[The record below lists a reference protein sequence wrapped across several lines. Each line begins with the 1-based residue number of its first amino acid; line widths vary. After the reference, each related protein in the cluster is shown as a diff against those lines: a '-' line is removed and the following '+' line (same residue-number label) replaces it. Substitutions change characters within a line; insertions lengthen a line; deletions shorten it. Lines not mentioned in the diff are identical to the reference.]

1 MKHQDPI
8 AVLEIGTT
16 HITLTL
22 GEPLGQGRIRVIARA
37 DVPSV
42 GVRKSCIIDM
52 KQVSF
57 AIETAIK
64 NIAHNFNWT
73 VGTATLIVSGP
84 HITMTSRSHQ
94 IAVDG
99 GSVTEETMRALNNHA
114 WEEASSSASRTLLD
128 LSETGYS
135 IGELTGIVNPCNMT
149 GHLLTLHALGID
161 ASTDRVEDARKAAE
175 AANLQLSDE
184 FLFAGTCA
192 AAGVLS
198 EEDKEAGTLVID
210 LGGGCT
216 SWSLHCD
223 GRLAYA
229 SVLGVGGD
237 HVTSDIA
244 QAFTLPQATA
254 EQIKPLASATLE
266 RDREGTR
273 IDVPATIT
281 GSSGN
286 TISSRALDTVVN
298 ARMRELFT
306 IIRDDL
312 EKAGALHLI
321 RGGIILTGGGSAL
334 NGAAKLCETIFGS
347 HTRLGQPI
355 PEVEGLEKAPFP
367 PSVATV
373 AGALSILAQQYA
385 DETPDDGGFASFFG
399 KFFK

>member
-1 MKHQDPI
+1 MKHPEPV
-8 AVLEIGTT
+8 AVLEIGTSR
-16 HITLTL
+16 ITLTL
-22 GEPLGQGRIRVIARA
+22 GEPLGHGRVRVIARA
-37 DVPSV
+37 DIPSY

-64 NIAHNFNWT
+64 NIAQNFNWT

-84 HITMTSRSHQ
+84 HIEISRRSHQ

-99 GSVTEETMRALNNHA
+99 GSVTEETLRTLNDHA
-114 WEEASSSASRTLLD
+114 WNEASNSNSRTLLD
-128 LSETGYS
+128 LSETSYS
-135 IGELTGIVNPCNMT
+135 IGDLSGVKNPCNMT

-161 ASTDRVEDARKAAE
+161 ASTDRVNDARRAAE
-175 AANLQLSDE
+175 DANLQLADE

-198 EEDKEAGTLVID
+198 DEDKEAGTLVID

-216 SWSLHCD
+216 TWTLHYE

-229 SVLGVGGD
+229 SVIGVGGD

-254 EQIKPLASATLE
+254 EQIKPLASATFE
-266 RDREGTR
+266 KEREGAR
-273 IDVPATIT
+273 IEVPATLT
-281 GSSGN
+281 SGSGN
-286 TISSRALDTVVN
+286 TISGRALDTVVN
-298 ARMRELFT
+298 ARMRELFA

-321 RGGIILTGGGSAL
+321 RGGIILTGGGSTL

-355 PEVEGLEKAPFP
+355 PEVEGLEKVPFP
-367 PSVATV
+367 PALATV
-373 AGALSILAQQYA
+373 AGALSILAQQCA
-385 DETPDDGGFASFFG
+385 DSDEDDGGISSFFG